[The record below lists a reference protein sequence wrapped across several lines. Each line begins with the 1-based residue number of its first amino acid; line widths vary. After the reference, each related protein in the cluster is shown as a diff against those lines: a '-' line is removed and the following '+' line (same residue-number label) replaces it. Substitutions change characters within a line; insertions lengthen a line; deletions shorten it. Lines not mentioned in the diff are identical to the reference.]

1 MGRAMIR
8 RAIGPLTAMASLL
21 AASCGA
27 TISGAA
33 EPARTPTATT
43 TLSAPATT
51 NALASG
57 ANHEVCID
65 LDARGGQLYTE
76 FVVPMM
82 TDASGQK
89 SVEVEIAIISRA
101 IAQDEHV
108 GANGSLDQASGKIA
122 DEDERMVAAA
132 EAFQAVDH
140 FEGTALLTSFVGL
153 AVACQEAG
161 HKPSWFDAAS
171 LMSS

>member
-1 MGRAMIR
+1 MGRAVIR
-8 RAIGPLTAMASLL
+8 RAIGPLTAMVGLL
-21 AASCGA
+21 AASCAA
-27 TISGAA
+27 TIPGTA

-43 TLSAPATT
+43 TLSAPTTT
-51 NALASG
+51 NALAAG
-57 ANHEVCID
+57 ANRDVCID

-82 TDASGQK
+82 TGATGQK
-89 SVEVEIAIISRA
+89 SVDVDIAIISRA
-101 IAQDEHV
+101 IAQVEQV
-108 GANGSLDQASGKIA
+108 GADGSLDHASGKIA
-122 DEDERMVAAA
+122 DEAERMVAAA